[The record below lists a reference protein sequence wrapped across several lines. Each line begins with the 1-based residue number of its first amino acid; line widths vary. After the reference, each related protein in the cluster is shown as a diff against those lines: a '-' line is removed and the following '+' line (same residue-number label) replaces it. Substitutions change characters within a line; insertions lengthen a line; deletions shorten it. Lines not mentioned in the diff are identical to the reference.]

1 MGDAT
6 QEAPMDRPIDRRFR
20 RRHILKRGIQAAM
33 AVALIS
39 AGLILAPGWI
49 APSVSRNRIRT
60 AIVDAGPVEATI
72 TASGTAAPEFEQV
85 LSSPIDTR
93 VVKILSR
100 PGAVLK
106 KGQPILDLDVSES
119 LLSFENNLN
128 DLDSQRQ
135 IKRLELQFN
144 ESTYT
149 KNCKMYERGLIPEDE
164 VRRAKLAV
172 DRAHIE
178 LLRLESSI
186 RNTRQSIQARLD
198 GWVPEVKMLHNGT
211 AEIQRQLTLAT
222 LRADRDGVLTWMVPQ
237 EGITLRKGEVVARI
251 ADLSSFRV
259 EATVSDVHAARL
271 SAGLPVRVKVNE
283 DYLSG
288 TISNVLPTIED
299 GVITLQ
305 VGLEDRS
312 SKLLKSNLR
321 VDVLIITDRKLHVL
335 RVKKGPSL
343 NGEGLQDVFV
353 IRGDIAVRTPVRIGL
368 SSFDHHEVL
377 DGLLEGDEVILSDMS
392 EYMHMKEVKIK

>member
-1 MGDAT
+1 
-6 QEAPMDRPIDRRFR
+6 MDRPVDRRFR
-20 RRHILKRGIQAAM
+20 RKQILKQSLRAAM
-33 AVALIS
+33 AVALVS
-39 AGLILAPGWI
+39 AALIWAPGWI
-49 APSVSRNRIRT
+49 APSVSRNRTRT

-72 TASGTAAPEFEQV
+72 TASGVVVPEFEQV

-100 PGAVLK
+100 PGAFLK

-135 IKRLELQFN
+135 IKKFDLQFL
-144 ESTYT
+144 ESTYA
-149 KNCKMYERGLIPEDE
+149 KSRQMYERGLIPEDE

-172 DRAHIE
+172 DRANIE
-178 LLRLESSI
+178 LLRLENAI
-186 RNTRQSIQARLD
+186 RNTRQSFRARLD
-198 GWVPEVKMLHNGT
+198 GWVPETKSFQNEMTEARRPIN
-211 AEIQRQLTLAT
+211 LAT
-222 LRADRDGVLTWMVPQ
+222 IRADRDGVLTWTVSQ
-237 EGITLRKGEVVARI
+237 EGITLHKGEVVARI

-259 EATVSDVHAARL
+259 EATVSDVHATRL
-271 SAGLPVRVKVNE
+271 SAGLPVRVKVND

-288 TISNVLPTIED
+288 IITNVLPTIEN
-299 GVITLQ
+299 GVLTLQ

-312 SKLLKSNLR
+312 SKLLRSNLR
-321 VDVLIITDRKLHVL
+321 VDVFIITERQARAL

-368 SSFDHHEVL
+368 SSFDHYEIL

-392 EYMHMKEVKIK
+392 EYMHLKEVRVK